1 MVFWMGTTLESLQ
14 IGYSYI
20 IYIYMYIIYIYIC
33 LIYIYLLLGFAMIV
47 FFLMWYF
54 GWSAIF
60 TVLTLFH
67 RSAGPEPQKKTH
79 FKQHRLWPK
88 RASGPNLKP
97 RDKNDPANRTD
108 KWVCLKLGQEH
119 RQNPAVHTIIVN
131 HCSHLWANPSSWR
144 ISSCTCLEPFNW

>member
-20 IYIYMYIIYIYIC
+20 IYIYVYYIYI
-33 LIYIYLLLGFAMIV
+33 LYIYIFIIGICHDCFFFSCGILADRLYLLCLP
-47 FFLMWYF
+47 
-54 GWSAIF
+54 
-60 TVLTLFH
+60 LFH